1 MSIAAPSAPGRER
14 AEASA
19 SEPLTRPGRATPA
32 PAAAGRATAEP
43 VAPLGPSVA
52 LLIVDLV
59 VTLGFVRLFDSNS
72 FLVPTLVV
80 LLTAHG
86 IGWLGRRRDVSGA
99 LAVGSSLVAICL
111 VTAWV
116 ALGASTTYGLVVPAT
131 VSAAHHALALV
142 PRELRELAAPAP
154 VTTGFL
160 LLTTLG
166 MGLVGVFADWA
177 AFRAGSIVLA
187 VVPSLEVLVL
197 TGGLGTPGG
206 GSLEAAAWLLAVL
219 ALTLSR
225 ELPRRLGPRRHRPR
239 AWSAWLA
246 AGSALALLATGIAT
260 VTAPLFPGAGGG
272 ALVHWHGGDVTGF
285 GTGSSGHGRG
295 SFAVSPLVSLKS
307 EKLTPSST
315 VAFTVQTQ
323 TPTYWQLTTLDH
335 FDGIVWTASADPG
348 SGTATLPGAPP
359 ASVRATERFQISHLS
374 EPWLPVGEQP
384 LAVSG
389 ISRVRW
395 HPETASVTAAGGVH
409 PGTTYTVV
417 SAVPDLSPQLLAGAT
432 VPHDA
437 LSAAN
442 LQLPSGIPARVRT
455 LALEV
460 TAGASTPF
468 TKALDL
474 ERFFRTK
481 FTYNL
486 DVPPSSTTQDLV
498 RFLFQ
503 TREGF
508 CQQFAGAFA
517 VLARELGLPTRIA
530 IGFTYGE
537 QESGHRWVV
546 RALDA
551 HAWPEV
557 LLAPYGW
564 VAFEPTPGRGAP
576 TETSYAGVTPG
587 ETDPAAPSHAVVGIR
602 PSHPGRS
609 PSRAGNTTG
618 PHGSLPHGTHPGA
631 GVRGLTTD
639 AGGRTLRSG
648 PHPGGPAR
656 RATTSGQTAGTTIP
670 LVGLVMVLVCAG
682 LGLDAL
688 FVDRRRRAQLRGP
701 APVDRLT
708 GAWRQTTDA
717 LALAGAAPRA
727 AESAGR
733 FARRV
738 GTRLEEEQ
746 RAALA
751 RLSEQTLRATFSR
764 EPPSGEHARQALE
777 DAAAIRRAILAGL
790 PRGARLRWR
799 FDPRTVDRASR

>member
-1 MSIAAPSAPGRER
+1 MSVAAPAAPGRER
-14 AEASA
+14 AGTSA
-19 SEPLTRPGRATPA
+19 AERFARRAGVGPPPGAPA
-32 PAAAGRATAEP
+32 PSTAAP
-43 VAPLGPSVA
+43 SAPLGPSVA
-52 LLIVDLV
+52 LLVVNLV
-59 VTLGFVRLFDSNS
+59 VTLGFVRLFDSNG
-72 FLVPTLVV
+72 FLIPTLVV
-80 LLTAHG
+80 LVTAHG
-86 IGWLGRRRDVSGA
+86 LGWLARRRGVPGV
-99 LAVGSSLVAICL
+99 LAVGGSLVAICL

-197 TGGLGTPGG
+197 TGGLGTAGG

-225 ELPRRLGPRRHRPR
+225 ELPRRLGPRGRRPR

-246 AGSALALLATGIAT
+246 VGSALALLGTGIAT
-260 VTAPLFPGAGGG
+260 LTAPLLPGAGGG
-272 ALVHWHGGDVTGF
+272 ALVHWHGGDVTGL
-285 GTGSSGHGRG
+285 GTGSSGHGGG

-335 FDGIVWTASADPG
+335 FDGVVWTASAAPG

-359 ASVRATERFQISHLS
+359 ASVRTTERFQISHLS

-389 ISRVRW
+389 VSRVRW
-395 HPETASVTAAGGVH
+395 HPATASVTASGGVH
-409 PGTTYTVV
+409 PGATYAVV
-417 SAVPDLSPQLLAGAT
+417 SAIPDLSPQLLAGAT

-437 LSAAN
+437 LSRAN
-442 LQLPSGIPARVRT
+442 LQLPSGIPTRVGALARK
-455 LALEV
+455 V

-468 TKALDL
+468 AKALDL

-517 VLARELGLPTRIA
+517 VMARELGLPTRIA

-557 LLAPYGW
+557 LLQPYGW

-576 TETSYAGVTPG
+576 TETSYAGVAPG

-602 PSHPGRS
+602 PARPGPAPGR
-609 PSRAGNTTG
+609 AGGTTG
-618 PHGSLPHGTHPGA
+618 PHDSLPHGAHPGA
-631 GVRGLTTD
+631 GIRGLPSD
-639 AGGRTLRSG
+639 VGGHNVLSGPHRSG
-648 PHPGGPAR
+648 PGRG
-656 RATTSGQTAGTTIP
+656 ATTLRGSGGTVLP
-670 LVGLVMVLVCAG
+670 LIGLVIVVLCAG

-688 FVDRRRRAQLRGP
+688 FVDRRRRAQVRGP
-701 APVDRLT
+701 APVDRLA
-708 GAWRQTTDA
+708 GAWRQATDA
-717 LALAGAAPRA
+717 LALAGAAPRP

-738 GTRLEEEQ
+738 GPRLEAEQ

-751 RLSEQTLRATFSR
+751 RLAERALRATFS
-764 EPPSGEHARQALE
+764 PDSPSGAHALQAVE
-777 DAAAIRRAILAGL
+777 DAAAIRRATLAAL

-799 FDPRTVDRASR
+799 LDPRTVDRVPG